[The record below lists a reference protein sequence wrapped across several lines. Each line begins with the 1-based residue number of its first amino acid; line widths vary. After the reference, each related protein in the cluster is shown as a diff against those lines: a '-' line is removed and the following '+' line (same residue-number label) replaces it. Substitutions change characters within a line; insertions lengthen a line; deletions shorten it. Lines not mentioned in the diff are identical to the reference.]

1 MVEFFGGIFLKV
13 VVNTCHFDRIVL
25 FHRCVEN
32 PVKRVRAFSESRKPL
47 TILAK
52 IFVLGVEYV
61 SEYASLFYSTSSQKW
76 HIFYIEKDKSKIT
89 NWLIE

>member
-1 MVEFFGGIFLKV
+1 MEFFGRTFLKV

-32 PVKRVRAFSESRKPL
+32 PVKRVRAFPESRKRL
-47 TILAK
+47 TIFAK
-52 IFVLGVEYV
+52 MFILGVEYV
-61 SEYASLFYSTSSQKW
+61 CEYASLFYSTSSQKCD
-76 HIFYIEKDKSKIT
+76 IFYIEKDKSKIT